1 MKKNQLFSHI
11 LVMLFCLGVMLPFT
25 NNSLAVTDTGEIPT
39 VIDKTASDPPI
50 DTIFETEANTPPVL
64 YVPGNGALL
73 TDTTPFF
80 DWSTV
85 AGFYRYNI
93 QLSRSS
99 SFSTGYSAYLI
110 HSTFTPS
117 TPLGEGLWYWRVRTS
132 TLVFFI
138 EVWGA
143 FGGYRTFT
151 IDSVPPGVPSVV
163 SPAADVTISDSTPYF
178 DWNTVSGCNRYR
190 IQADETSSFS
200 SPTFD
205 YQTSAT
211 GYTPSSLPDNTYYWR
226 VSARDQAGNWG
237 AFSSSSRKFTIDTVT
252 PGVPSLVSPSSGTI
266 ITCITKQWNHNK

>member
-25 NNSLAVTDTGEIPT
+25 NNGLAVTDTGEIPT

-50 DTIFETEANTPPVL
+50 DTTFETNANTPPVL
-64 YVPGNGALL
+64 FVPANGALL

-85 AGFYRYNI
+85 SGFYRYNI
-93 QLSRSS
+93 QLSRTS
-99 SFSTGYSAYLI
+99 SFSSPNYAYLI
-110 HSTFTPS
+110 HSTFTPVN
-117 TPLGEGLWYWRVRTS
+117 PLGEGLWYWRVGTR

-163 SPAADVTISDSTPYF
+163 SPAADVTIGDSTPF
-178 DWNTVSGCNRYR
+178 LDWSSVSTAVQYHVQVSLNSGF
-190 IQADETSSFS
+190 TSLQY
-200 SPTFD
+200 TL
-205 YQTSAT
+205 YTGGTSCT
-211 GYTPSSLPDNTYYWR
+211 TSHLSDGLKYWR
-226 VSARDQAGNWG
+226 VRARDQAGNWG
-237 AFSSSSRKFTIDTVT
+237 AFSSSSR
-252 PGVPSLVSPSSGTI
+252 
-266 ITCITKQWNHNK
+266 